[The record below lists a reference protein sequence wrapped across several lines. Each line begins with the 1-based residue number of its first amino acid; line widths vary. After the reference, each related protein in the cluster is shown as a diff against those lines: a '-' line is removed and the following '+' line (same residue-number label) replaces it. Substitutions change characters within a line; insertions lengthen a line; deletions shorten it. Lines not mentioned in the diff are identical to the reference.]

1 VRGAGQ
7 GREDAIDW
15 HTMQTRSVLAALA
28 AGPFLTS
35 LSAAQWSSDPTQNLA
50 VADAQSDQNLAKL
63 AATADGGT
71 WVSWFDGIG
80 SGWDVRVQRLEA
92 DGTERFVHDG
102 LLVADRNFSSTQDY
116 GLDLDVNGDALL
128 AFRDPRPGG
137 IQITA
142 AKVTDAGLQP
152 WGVNGVVL
160 TNTATFVASP
170 KIAGTADGGAVIAWT
185 EGGDVK
191 LQKVDAN
198 GVSLWANVVTLTPAT
213 GTYTVADLHDF
224 GNDVILSFVHA
235 TGGFSAPRHLRT
247 QRFDAAGSPLWGAGS
262 LAVFDGGSLQI
273 GNFPAFSVD
282 ASGGALF
289 TWYASA
295 PALQSFVQRID
306 AAGNELF
313 VHNGVPVATTAARVR
328 VSPDAALDAATGDVY
343 VAWREQS
350 ATQAMQGVSAQRI
363 DAAGSRL
370 WTDDG
375 VTLVPL
381 GAPVQDL
388 VRVVVGGPGGG
399 VLVGWS
405 TAPSFGTDVL
415 GAVHLAPT
423 GVVDVPYFGVATTPS
438 QKMRLATARSR
449 IGAGQALLAWTD
461 ARGDG
466 DIYAQNVGF
475 DGTLGG
481 SPALGA
487 RYCGPAVVNS
497 GGASATISATG
508 SAVVALDDLSLHADE
523 LARNAFSYFLAS
535 RTQGF
540 VANAGGS
547 QGNLCL
553 GGAIGR
559 NVGGQV
565 VNSGATGSV
574 TVLAPLGTMPQP
586 AGPVAVL
593 AGETWHFQCWFRDSV
608 GGAATSNF
616 SDGLALLFL

>member
-1 VRGAGQ
+1 
-7 GREDAIDW
+7 
-15 HTMQTRSVLAALA
+15 MQIWTGLAALTA
-28 AGPFLTS
+28 LS
-35 LSAAQWSSDPTQNLA
+35 LSSSRVHAQWSSDPAQNLA
-50 VADAQSDQNLAKL
+50 VADAPSDQNLAKL

-92 DGTERFVHDG
+92 DGSERFVHDG
-102 LLVADRNFSSTQDY
+102 LLVADRDFSSTQDY

-128 AFRDPRPGG
+128 AFRDPRPGSV
-137 IQITA
+137 QITA
-142 AKVTDAGLQP
+142 AKVTGAGSQP

-160 TNTATFVASP
+160 TSTASFVASP
-170 KIAGTADGGAVIAWT
+170 KVAGTADGGAV
-185 EGGDVK
+185 K
-191 LQKVDAN
+191 LQKVDAS
-198 GVSLWANVVTLTPAT
+198 GAPQWASAVTLTPAA
-213 GTYTVADLHDF
+213 GSYSVADLHDA
-224 GNDVILSFVHA
+224 GNDVILSFVHQ
-235 TGGFSAPRHLRT
+235 TGGFTSPRHLRA
-247 QRFDAAGSPLWGAGS
+247 QRFDAAGAPLWGAGS

-273 GNFPAFSVD
+273 GNFPAFSTD
-282 ASGGALF
+282 TAGGALF

-295 PALQSFVQRID
+295 PTLQSFVQRID
-306 AAGNELF
+306 AAGSEVF
-313 VHNGVPVATTAARVR
+313 AHNGVAVATAAARVR
-328 VSPDAALDAATGDVY
+328 VSPDAALDAASGDVY
-343 VAWREQS
+343 VAWREQNT
-350 ATQAMQGVSAQRI
+350 TQSQQGVSAQRI
-363 DAAGSRL
+363 DAAGNRL

-388 VRVVVGGPGGG
+388 VRVVAGG
-399 VLVGWS
+399 VAGGALVVWS
-405 TAPSFGTDVL
+405 SAPSFGTDVL
-415 GAVHLAPT
+415 GAAHLAPT

-438 QKMRLATARSR
+438 QKMRLVAAKSR
-449 IGAGQALLAWTD
+449 IGGGQALLAWTD

-475 DGTLGG
+475 DGALGGAPTLGT
-481 SPALGA
+481 
-487 RYCGPAVVNS
+487 RYCGPAAVNS
-497 GGASATISATG
+497 SGAPASISATG
-508 SAVVALDDLSLHADE
+508 SAVVALDDLSLHAVD

-586 AGPVAVL
+586 TGPVSVL

-616 SDGLALLFL
+616 SDGLALLFF

>member
-1 VRGAGQ
+1 
-7 GREDAIDW
+7 
-15 HTMQTRSVLAALA
+15 MKPRSVLTALA
-28 AGPFLTS
+28 AGAFLTS
-35 LSAAQWSSDPTQNLA
+35 LATAQWSSDPAQNLA
-50 VADAQSDQNLAKL
+50 VADAPSDQNLAKL

-92 DGTERFVHDG
+92 DGTERFVHNG
-102 LLVADRNFSSTQDY
+102 LLVADRDFSSTQDY

-128 AFRDPRPGG
+128 VFRDPRPGG

-142 AKVTDAGLQP
+142 AKVTGAGTQP
-152 WGVNGVVL
+152 WGVGGVVL
-160 TNTATFVASP
+160 TSTNSFVASP
-170 KIAGTADGGAVIAWT
+170 KIAGTSDGGAVIAWT
-185 EGGDVK
+185 EGSEVK
-191 LQKVDAN
+191 LQKVDA
-198 GVSLWANVVTLTPAT
+198 GGAPQWGNVVTLTPAV
-213 GTYTVADLHDF
+213 GTYSVADLHDA
-224 GNDVILSFVHA
+224 GADVILSFVHA
-235 TGGFSAPRHLRT
+235 TGGFSSPRHLRA
-247 QRFDAAGSPLWGAGS
+247 QRFDATGAPRWGAGS

-273 GNFPAFSVD
+273 GNFPAFTTD
-282 ASGGALF
+282 AGGGALF

-295 PALQSFVQRID
+295 PTLQSFVQRID

-313 VHNGVPVATTAARVR
+313 AHNGVAVATTAARVR
-328 VSPDAALDAATGDVY
+328 VNPDAALDAATGDVY

-350 ATQAMQGVSAQRI
+350 ATQSMQGVSAQRI
-363 DAAGSRL
+363 DGTGNRQ

-388 VRVVVGGPGGG
+388 VRVVVGGPNGGPAG
-399 VLVGWS
+399 GALVVWS
-405 TAPSFGTDVL
+405 TAPTFGTDVL

-423 GVVDVPYFGVATTPS
+423 GVVDVPYFGVATTAS
-438 QKMRLATARSR
+438 QKMRLATAKSR

-461 ARGDG
+461 ARAGG

-481 SPALGA
+481 SPGLGT

-497 GGASATISATG
+497 SGAAAVISATG
-508 SAVVALDDLSLHADE
+508 SAVVALDDLSLHASDV
-523 LARNAFSYFLAS
+523 ARNAFSYFLAS

-586 AGPVAVL
+586 LGPVAVL

-616 SDGLALLFL
+616 SDGLSLLFL